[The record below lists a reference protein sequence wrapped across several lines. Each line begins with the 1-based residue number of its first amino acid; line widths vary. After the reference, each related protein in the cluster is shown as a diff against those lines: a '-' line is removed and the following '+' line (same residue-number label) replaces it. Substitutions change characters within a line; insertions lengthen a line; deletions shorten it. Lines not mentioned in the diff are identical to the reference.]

1 MHLLRMEEWQDSCDN
16 WHCADTSELGKGS
29 SIWYLPARML
39 EKTPAEYLKWVI
51 DNYHPDKIEHSADY
65 SLVYWTWKSQAK
77 MRLFKNQINKLAR
90 QKNFMIC

>member
-1 MHLLRMEEWQDSCDN
+1 MHLLRMEEWQDGCDN

-51 DNYHPDKIEHSADY
+51 DNYHPDKIEHSDDC